1 MKRNDDT
8 KNLDGLAAQI
18 GKALDDAVRENAASP
33 GARVAD
39 FLRSGPLADFK
50 LAEDEAIPYL
60 KELISNQKAQ
70 IRELENQRDEA
81 KKEAEKAA
89 RNANAAIIIALVSA
103 IRTGLTFLSAIRPGL
118 F

>member
-18 GKALDDAVRENAASP
+18 GKALDEAVRENAASP

-60 KELISNQKAQ
+60 KELISIQEEQKK
-70 IRELENQRDEA
+70 ELEEQIVIA
-81 KKEAEKAA
+81 KAA
-89 RNANAAIIIALVSA
+89 SRTSTRLAILALCVGFA
-103 IRTGLTFLSAIRPGL
+103 GLLVALIDLLCR
-118 F
+118 